1 MKKIKVVV
9 YSAGES
15 RGSSEAVD
23 YMLANV
29 DGVELYAEA
38 VNETWDEDKQLFTD
52 EAATYDTLKE
62 EITRQ
67 AVAAG
72 VSPEKLEFYY
82 DNSPPEMLWP
92 QPLSQRETA
101 RILRYAQILH
111 REAVYHP
118 GGGPRRVIWTAK
130 DGSDYTLATLE
141 DVAFVLGQ
149 DGLAYVIAID
159 D

>member
-1 MKKIKVVV
+1 MKKIKVV

-15 RGSSEAVD
+15 RGSSKAVD

-67 AVAAG
+67 
-72 VSPEKLEFYY
+72 
-82 DNSPPEMLWP
+82 DN
-92 QPLSQRETA
+92 
-101 RILRYAQILH
+101 
-111 REAVYHP
+111 
-118 GGGPRRVIWTAK
+118 
-130 DGSDYTLATLE
+130 
-141 DVAFVLGQ
+141 
-149 DGLAYVIAID
+149 
-159 D
+159 